1 MKTMTLAEQIS
12 TPTFK
17 KQFNLDLFT
26 RVAHEYDLATRMMS
40 LGGDAR
46 WKQMLVE
53 ALPDHTAPHC
63 VDVACGTGDVTLELA
78 RRYPDGNIIGLDLTP
93 AMIDV
98 AKARATGSHNV
109 QFRVTDMCKT
119 GLPDSSVDMVTGSYA
134 LRNAPTLTDALA
146 EIHRILKP
154 GGTAAFLDFSKSPNK
169 FLQAIQ
175 LPVLKTWGA
184 FWGIVVHARYTR
196 IPTAT
201 GSIRV
206 PNPKIPSLLP
216 GHPATYSASKA
227 KLKLALPKSIRWI
240 PVYPNYCSQWV
251 SSHRFKERLISGLE
265 HFVLNKICEGK
276 ASEMKIT
283 AKLSQL
289 LSSLRL
295 SAKVFEI
302 KKGDSEK

>member
-1 MKTMTLAEQIS
+1 MTLAEQIS
-12 TPTFK
+12 TPAFK

-184 FWGIVVHARYTR
+184 FWGIVVHGR
-196 IPTAT
+196 P
-201 GSIRV
+201 
-206 PNPKIPSLLP
+206 
-216 GHPATYSASKA
+216 
-227 KLKLALPKSIRWI
+227 
-240 PVYPNYCSQWV
+240 
-251 SSHRFKERLISGLE
+251 E
-265 HFVLNKICEGK
+265 HAYIAE
-276 ASEMKIT
+276 
-283 AKLSQL
+283 
-289 LSSLRL
+289 SLRL
-295 SAKVFEI
+295 FPDIHEFQRQLEASGFQIQRSRLFYLGTLQLTVLRRRN
-302 KKGDSEK
+302 